1 MLVVWSISPASACCS
16 PFWVSS
22 TPPLPLPPVPPPSLD
37 EDRSTHSAMKPG
49 PGVSPGRTGNSCSSY
64 SGGQKN
70 SCACSSTH
78 TNPAPAGSSASRMV
92 AGPSEG
98 PVGGQGD
105 CALAGV
111 PSVAI
116 SATITAAIV
125 TSTIIRLKLSATSL
139 TATPYGLLLLSQ

>member
-1 MLVVWSISPASACCS
+1 MLAVWSISPASACCS
-16 PFWVSS
+16 PFWVNS
-22 TPPLPLPPVPPPSLD
+22 TPPPPLPLVPPPSLD

-49 PGVSPGRTGNSCSSY
+49 PGTSPGRTGNSCSSY

-78 TNPAPAGSSASRMV
+78 TKPAPTASSASRMV

-111 PSVAI
+111 PGIAI
-116 SATITAAIV
+116 SATITATIV
-125 TSTIIRLKLSATSL
+125 TSTIMRLIFVFNE
-139 TATPYGLLLLSQ
+139 TATTDRLLLL

>member
-22 TPPLPLPPVPPPSLD
+22 TPPPPLPPVPPPSLD
-37 EDRSTHSAMKPG
+37 EDCSAHSAMKPG
-49 PGVSPGRTGNSCSSY
+49 PGTSPGRTGNSCSSY

-70 SCACSSTH
+70 SCDCSSTH
-78 TNPAPAGSSASRMV
+78 TKPAPTASSASRMV

-111 PSVAI
+111 PGIAI
-116 SATITAAIV
+116 STTITATFV
-125 TSTIIRLKLSATSL
+125 TSTIMRLIEAT
-139 TATPYGLLLLSQ
+139 LLNPNHHRLPPT